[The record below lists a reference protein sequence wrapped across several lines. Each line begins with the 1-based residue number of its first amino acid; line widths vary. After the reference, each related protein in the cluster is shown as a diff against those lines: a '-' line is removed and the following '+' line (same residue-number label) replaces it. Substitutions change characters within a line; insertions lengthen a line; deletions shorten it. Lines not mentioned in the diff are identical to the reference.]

1 MRHFGLIGRRLGHS
15 FSRNYFSDK
24 FLAEGI
30 DASYELIELDDI
42 SKICALVKGDASLC
56 GLNVTIPYKESVI
69 PYLDELSSEAKA
81 VGAVNCIA
89 IKAGRMVGYNTDIEG
104 IDATLNMMNITP
116 NTKAL
121 VLGTGGASKAVA
133 YILNRRNIPFMI
145 VSRDAMRGDTTYDNL
160 SAETITEHKLIIN
173 TTPLGMHPDVDSC
186 PEVDY
191 SAISSSHKIF
201 DLVYNPEPT
210 LFMRRCAMQGAKC
223 LGGTAMLHCQAEA
236 SWRIWQ
242 Q

>member
-42 SKICALVKGDASLC
+42 SKICTLVKGDASLC

-210 LFMRRCAMQGAKC
+210 LFMRRCAMQGAEC
-223 LGGTAMLHCQAEA
+223 IGGMAMLHCQAEA